1 MKTLK
6 LDNSGDLEF
15 DNRHS
20 LKLVE
25 DKEEVKQRLKIELST
40 NVGEWFLNLQFG
52 VPWIEMLSEGEPPE
66 RFRAEISKI
75 LNADPAVEEIK
86 SVNVNLN
93 KSQRH
98 LEISFQLKIDGE
110 LINESVV
117 I

>member
-6 LDNSGDLEF
+6 LNSQGDLEF

-25 DKEEVKQRLKIELST
+25 DKEEVKQSLKIELST

-52 VPWIEMLSEGEPPE
+52 VPWIEMLSGEPPE

-93 KSQRH
+93 RSQRY
-98 LEISFQLKIDGE
+98 LEIGFQVKIDGE
-110 LINESVV
+110 LINERVV